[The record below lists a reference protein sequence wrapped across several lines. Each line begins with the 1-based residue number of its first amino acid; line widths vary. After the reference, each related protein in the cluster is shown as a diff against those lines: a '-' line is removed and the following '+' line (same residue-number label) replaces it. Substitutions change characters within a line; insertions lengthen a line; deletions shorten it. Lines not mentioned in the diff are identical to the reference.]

1 LVARSKT
8 LYAVLSVRPVTTM
21 GETVDDASINVCP
34 FSAYLYVV
42 IAVPPLFDGDVN
54 AMLSCL
60 FVAVTDEIVGALG
73 SDHVVAE
80 TALELDESP
89 TTDVAHSLTLYV
101 V

>member
-1 LVARSKT
+1 
-8 LYAVLSVRPVTTM
+8 M
-21 GETVDDASINVCP
+21 GETVVPASTNACP

-42 IAVPPLFDGDVN
+42 IAVPPSFEGGVN
-54 AMLSCL
+54 SMLSCL

-89 TTDVAHSLTLYV
+89 TTVVERSVTLYV